1 MNTRDQINSQ
11 SQLVIIGAG
20 GHAVS
25 VAETVVAA
33 GNELVAFVSS
43 DSQGQELLGRPV
55 FEQIPE
61 NHITNGGFLAIAI
74 GDNSTRERVWHKLR
88 ETIDQD
94 RFPTLIHPSSSVS
107 QFAVIG
113 AGTVV
118 LQGAIVGS
126 SANVGVGCLLNSGS
140 ITEHECKLG
149 DFASLGPNTTLGGR
163 VTIGQRS
170 AISIGATV
178 KHGVHIG
185 NDTVVGAQS
194 YVHSDLGAE
203 IVAFGIPARVQRT
216 RQPTDLYLT

>member
-1 MNTRDQINSQ
+1 M
-11 SQLVIIGAG
+11 VIIGAG

-33 GNELVAFVSS
+33 GYELVAFVS
-43 DSQGQELLGRPV
+43 DISQGQGLLGRPV
-55 FEQIPE
+55 FEQIPAI
-61 NHITNGGFLAIAI
+61 HIARGCFLTIAI
-74 GDNSTRERVWHKLR
+74 GDNSTREHVWHELR
-88 ETIDQD
+88 KNIDED
-94 RFPTLIHPSSSVS
+94 RFPALIHPSASIS

-126 SANVGVGCLLNSGS
+126 AANVGTGCLLNSGS
-140 ITEHECKLG
+140 ITEHECQVG

-178 KHGVHIG
+178 KHGVGIG
-185 NDTVVGAQS
+185 ADTVVGAQS
-194 YVHSDLGAE
+194 YVHSDLPKQ
-203 IVAFGIPARVQRT
+203 IVAFGIPARMQRT
-216 RQPTDLYLT
+216 RQPTDSYLN